1 MNTKN
6 LEVFS
11 LRLSLWQQLRV
22 DQAPRAQQ
30 AQALCDALSHH
41 PMVNNALLLTW
52 QPSTGAYHS
61 DVTYPSLPPSPHAQP
76 RTDTLLR
83 EHLDRHG
90 SYCLS
95 TTPNMPSRLLLRLE
109 RIGWRTG
116 LVVPFALSA
125 EHNSVMVLHTPATQE
140 ATAAVRFL
148 LETLQHSALLA
159 NSNSQPYAMHSAE
172 PLPSAICATS
182 NGAIVQANNAFLAFC
197 QRENIA
203 AAKCLPSN
211 HLALVQACSQQQ
223 RAIEEVEAEA
233 GERLLQWSYVP
244 LNPEQVLVRGTDA
257 TERLQKEK
265 AATRARRLYRLITE
279 NTTDLISRHT
289 LDGTF
294 LDATPASWALLGY
307 WPEELRN
314 RPVRD
319 FFHPKDLAHLQH
331 SAALAL
337 QELGYHTMTYRL
349 QHKLGHYLWF
359 ETASRAIRETY
370 TGAVVEVIS
379 VSRDITE
386 RVQAEENRRRLAE
399 VVEANTDII
408 LFVNLQGAVT
418 DANKAA
424 RQALA
429 LQPEELSSLADI
441 LDQHTFAAIQEEG
454 WQQAIRRGFWS
465 RDAHINALHNK
476 KPTPVSLVLLAHK
489 AAGGER
495 YFSLI
500 LRDMT
505 ERALREAEQRQY
517 QEDKAHSARLIALGE
532 VASAIAHEMNQPL
545 AAIAN
550 FAAACQRHVKQ
561 GDPAALSK
569 VAQGLGH
576 IGHQA
581 HHASEVIRRLRAF
594 LRKGQRH
601 LEPLQLGEVLSD
613 TIALCQWELERNNV
627 SIRYVGEHR
636 QPPVYADR
644 TLLEQVLLNLIRNAL
659 EANMEVHQQR
669 GSTIT
674 LHLLHNQHSASVE
687 VRDQGPGSDADTLAN
702 MFNPFFTSKEGGL
715 GLGLSM
721 SRTIIE
727 GFGGD
732 LSAQAAP
739 CGGLMLRCTLPLA
752 HTKQEI
758 A

>member
-1 MNTKN
+1 MITNNLKN
-6 LEVFS
+6 FS
-11 LRLSLWQQLRV
+11 LRLSLWQQLQM
-22 DQAPRAQQ
+22 DQAPRAQR
-30 AQALCDALSHH
+30 AQALCDALAYH
-41 PMVNNALLLTW
+41 PMVKNALVLTW
-52 QPSTGAYHS
+52 RPSTRAYHS
-61 DVTYPSLPPSPHAQP
+61 DVAYPSLPPSNCAQP
-76 RTDTLLR
+76 NTDAPLR
-83 EHLDRHG
+83 EHLQHQG
-90 SYCLS
+90 NYCLS
-95 TTPNMPSRLLLRLE
+95 ATPTLPSRLLNRLQ
-109 RIGWRTG
+109 RIGWHTG
-116 LVVPFALSA
+116 LLVPFALCA
-125 EHNSVMVLHTPATQE
+125 EHDSIVVIQTTHTQGTLE
-140 ATAAVRFL
+140 TLRFL
-148 LETLQHSALLA
+148 LQTLQHNTALA
-159 NSNSQPYAMHSAE
+159 SSSKPYAMHSAE
-172 PLPSAICATS
+172 PLPSAICAAGT
-182 NGAIVQANNAFLAFC
+182 GTILQANNAFLAFC
-197 QRENIA
+197 QRKNITA
-203 AAKCLPSN
+203 EQCFPSN
-211 HLALVQACSQQQ
+211 HLALVKSCSQQQ
-223 RAIEEVEAEA
+223 RAIEEVEATA
-233 GERLLQWSYVP
+233 GNRLFLWSYVP
-244 LNPEQVLVRGTDA
+244 INPQQVLLRGTDA
-257 TERLQKEK
+257 TEKLQKEK
-265 AATRARRLYRLITE
+265 AAIRARRLYRLITE

-314 RPVRD
+314 RPARD
-319 FFHPKDLAHLQH
+319 LFHPKDLAHLQH
-331 SAALAL
+331 GAALAL

-399 VVEANTDII
+399 VVEVNTDII

-418 DANKAA
+418 YANKAA
-424 RQALA
+424 RQALV

-441 LDQHTFAAIQEEG
+441 LDQNTFAAIQENG
-454 WQQAIRRGFWS
+454 WQQAVRRGSWS
-465 RDAHINALHNK
+465 RDAHINPLREK
-476 KPTPVSLVLLAHK
+476 KQIPVSLVLLAHRS
-489 AAGGER
+489 AGGER

-561 GDPAALSK
+561 GDHAALSK

-613 TIALCQWELERNNV
+613 TITLCQWELERNHVN
-627 SIRYVGEHR
+627 IRYVGEHR

-669 GSTIT
+669 SSTIT
-674 LHLLHNQHSASVE
+674 LHLQHNQHTASVE
-687 VRDQGPGSDADTLAN
+687 VHDQGPGSDEETLAN
-702 MFNPFFTSKEGGL
+702 MFNPFFTSKEDGL

-732 LSAQAAP
+732 LTAQTAP
-739 CGGLMLRCTLPLA
+739 GGGLILRCTLPLA
-752 HTKQEI
+752 HIKQEI